1 MNNKRDLR
9 IGVALTTIA
18 IATVLLVAQLAT
30 PELGVGR
37 AIADAL
43 SAINRTLSAKATV
56 GSYEFPLKDG
66 ESYEVL
72 DSSTVDALLAER
84 AAAAPSLDDLLEN
97 PGKCIRVRPKDGSET
112 LLFVCAPAALNASG
126 IDPSATMPPE
136 QGVVYIELLRAQQLR
151 LTVDPQIQASWIN
164 ESEELMEHRTLLLA
178 DGYAVGT
185 GIISATFNEHTP
197 MGMILEWSGGAEWIG
212 YLWIRGDTYLTWAWA
227 PSRAALDSFLTR

>member
-18 IATVLLVAQLAT
+18 IATVLLAAQLAT

-84 AAAAPSLDDLLEN
+84 AAAAPSLDDLFEN
-97 PGKCIRVRPKDGSET
+97 SGSCIRVRPKDGLET
-112 LLFVCAPAALNASG
+112 QLIVCAPAALNASG

-136 QGVVYIELLRAQQLR
+136 QGLVYIELLRAQQMR

-185 GIISATFNEHTP
+185 GINSVAFDDRTP
-197 MGMILEWSGGAEWIG
+197 MGTILEWSGGAEWIG
-212 YLWIRGDTYLTWAWA
+212 YLWVGGDTYLTWAWA
-227 PSRAALDSFLTR
+227 PDRAELDGLLNR